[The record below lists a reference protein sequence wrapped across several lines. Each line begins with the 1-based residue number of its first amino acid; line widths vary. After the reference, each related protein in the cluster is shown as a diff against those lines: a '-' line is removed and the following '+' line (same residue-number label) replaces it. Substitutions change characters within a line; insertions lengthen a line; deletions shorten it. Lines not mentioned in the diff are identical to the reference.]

1 MTLANWISISNK
13 GTLIKNDDC
22 SKNLEEDSV
31 ETAMERHREE
41 THCIRREK
49 ENYRIQFLLSF
60 WYTHRIWFYFLFEKW
75 ASIYVCISRKRRHFV
90 YYLIIPK
97 SSPYRWVDQRLFMGQ
112 NSRNIW
118 RVAREPSSRELLKTN
133 AKIWS
138 QDAWNK
144 RSLCLVGF
152 NRISRHSA

>member
-49 ENYRIQFLLSF
+49 EDYRIQFLLSF
-60 WYTHRIWFYFLFEKW
+60 WYTGYGFIFYL
-75 ASIYVCISRKRRHFV
+75 
-90 YYLIIPK
+90 K
-97 SSPYRWVDQRLFMGQ
+97 SGPCT
-112 NSRNIW
+112 SRNSIGM
-118 RVAREPSSRELLKTN
+118 EPRPL
-133 AKIWS
+133 
-138 QDAWNK
+138 
-144 RSLCLVGF
+144 
-152 NRISRHSA
+152 RI